1 MASMEAEIE
10 VIGQHTSTIRPESH
24 DDDVPVTSAKLE
36 GYWKFPGSA
45 CGRFLQPCCPQ
56 EKCIAPLVT
65 EYLKCQSCSRG
76 MHFSLILSGAIGVR
90 ETSAECVSE

>member
-1 MASMEAEIE
+1 MEAEVE
-10 VIGQHTSTIRPESH
+10 VIGQHTSTIRPESR
-24 DDDVPVTSAKLE
+24 VPVTSAKKE
-36 GYWKFPGSA
+36 GYWESPGSA
-45 CGRFLQPCCPQ
+45 CGRSLQPCCPQ

-76 MHFSLILSGAIGVR
+76 IHFALVLGGAIGVR